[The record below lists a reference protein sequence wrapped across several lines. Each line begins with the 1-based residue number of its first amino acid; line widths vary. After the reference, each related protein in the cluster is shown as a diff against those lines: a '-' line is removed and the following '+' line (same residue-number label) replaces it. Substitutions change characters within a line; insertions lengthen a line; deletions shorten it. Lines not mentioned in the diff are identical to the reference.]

1 MISRHREYGGAIPR
15 NGSQTFARSA
25 LTNVLAESR
34 HPVRSALGAPVRQKQ
49 FQNDTARRQVDQ
61 IEGMIADLE
70 RTTRVLE
77 VEIRAEED
85 RTGIHDPAHFA
96 YSTYAKSTTARRDTH
111 ATAARR
117 VEHRAPDAPMLSATG

>member
-1 MISRHREYGGAIPR
+1 
-15 NGSQTFARSA
+15 
-25 LTNVLAESR
+25 
-34 HPVRSALGAPVRQKQ
+34 
-49 FQNDTARRQVDQ
+49 
-61 IEGMIADLE
+61 MIADLE

-96 YSTYAKSTTARRDTH
+96 YSTYAKSTTARRDNLMRTVDRLTGTLND
-111 ATAARR
+111 AKAALTEALNGAEEADPTAARR